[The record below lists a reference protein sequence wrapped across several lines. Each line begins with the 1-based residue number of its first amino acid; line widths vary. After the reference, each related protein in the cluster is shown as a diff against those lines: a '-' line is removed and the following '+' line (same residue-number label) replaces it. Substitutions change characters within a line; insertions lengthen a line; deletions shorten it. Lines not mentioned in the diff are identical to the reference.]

1 MVWAGDRGAD
11 RRRNAGSVLSR
22 RIEAD
27 GVIHVRFSN
36 DGDQNWSD
44 ADHALDG
51 SPIAGF
57 PISFEGDDA
66 FEPYLYVA
74 PSERLE
80 PTGVN

>member
-1 MVWAGDRGAD
+1 M
-11 RRRNAGSVLSR
+11 
-22 RIEAD
+22 
-27 GVIHVRFSN
+27 IHVRFSN